1 MFLLRKSPEVSNL
14 SFVRQGQEQSL
25 SNDKDLKTIL
35 VPLSVFICF
44 SFLPLCR
51 EGFDMVSPD
60 RMIVTA

>member
-44 SFLPLCR
+44 SFLPL
-51 EGFDMVSPD
+51 
-60 RMIVTA
+60 